1 MDYKF
6 YINWRLI
13 MTKANVKERWSEHR
27 KYYDEWLSG
36 YDGGVFIPARKT
48 WAGKEN
54 MGDKTE
60 ATEHYEI
67 RLSRSVTESFYA
79 LSRRYQGALSSL
91 LQGVWGSLLLR
102 YSGEKEVLF
111 AFADHSGKKVSAC
124 DPEIRLLRVK
134 DDFQT
139 FHQLFQ
145 HLSETNVHS
154 DFYLFPL
161 SKFHEATGME
171 EKALDHLV
179 VVADRSY
186 SKHDFEY
193 QKWIKKYKSHVYE
206 IKKHSPWL
214 GLIVT
219 FIPAKYLTI
228 RISYDPNRYDGGLVQ
243 ATGHHLKQI
252 IESVTSQPR
261 LEISKL
267 QIVTAQEKKLLK
279 KFNETTRA
287 FPDGQTVHW
296 LIEQRVMKSPNRT
309 AVEFKGVSLTYQE
322 LNRRADLLA
331 MALRDH
337 GIEKGDIVAI
347 MVPPSL
353 EMIVG
358 VLGIL
363 KTGAAYLPVDPNYP
377 PERVS
382 YMLSDSHAKM
392 LLSLKTA
399 SGDLAADV
407 PVFDLAGMDWSV
419 TREVR
424 PLPST
429 VRPDDLAY
437 VIYTSGSTGKPK
449 GVMIEHS
456 SLVNLVYWH
465 NQQFHITEKDRCTK
479 YAGFGFD
486 ASVWEIFPPLVAG
499 ATLYVIEEELRYD
512 IRQLNDFMQ
521 EKGVTVSFLPTQ
533 VAEQFMEL
541 KNHCLKTLLVGGDR
555 LQKVVPQTYQI
566 VNNYGPTENTVVTT
580 SGTVRHGEPVMI
592 GKPIANHRVYVLDQN
607 HELQPIGVPG
617 ELCISGAGLARGY
630 LNRDDLTWEKF
641 VPNPHEPGEIMY
653 KTGDLVRWLPDGR
666 LEFLGRLDD
675 QVKIRG
681 FRIELGEITQR
692 LMEYPLI
699 QDALV
704 LVQKDEYGENR
715 LVGYFTAR
723 EGWEE
728 EDIRKHLAQELP
740 DFMIPSHLIHL
751 EAFPL
756 TPNGKVD
763 KTALPLPEA
772 EVAATREM
780 VKTTD
785 ETEQTLIR
793 LWREILHVEPGTGDH
808 FFHLG
813 GDSLKLM
820 RLVSRIR
827 EEFQIQLSIQALFE
841 NPVLREM
848 AVQIRKA
855 EGRIPDEWEG
865 AEEKEYY
872 PVSSVQKRLYA
883 VEQMENI
890 GTTYHTPVL
899 LEWKGNVDTKR
910 LKSAVE
916 QLVQRHE
923 ALRTSFHWVDEEL
936 VQKVHAEAEITW
948 EMFHADSEEEV
959 KRIAADFIRPFDLG
973 QAPLLRAALI
983 HAKESCYL
991 LLDMHHIV
999 SDGISVEEILYRE
1012 LGALYQGQ
1020 ELPPLS
1026 KQYKDY
1032 ALWQQQWL
1040 GSEECLRRKEYW
1052 LKQLEGEI
1060 PVLELPADYPRS
1072 PVQEFAGDKVSF
1084 EVKPALVERLK
1095 QIGQRENATLFM
1107 MLFSAY
1113 KVLISKLSGQED
1125 IIVGIPVAG
1134 RAKSWMEPVFG
1145 MFVNT
1150 LPLRSQPKKELS
1162 FAGYMQQVR
1171 TRVLGAYENGDYPLE
1186 EIIGALQLERDRSR
1200 NPLFD
1205 TAFVLQNMEEAAVR
1219 IPGADVK
1226 SVPLPW
1232 KQSMFDMTWEAKEE
1246 ADTVRFHVEYCTR
1259 LFERKTIQRYIRS
1272 FLYILEQIAKDP
1284 GQCLADVELLP
1295 PEDRHQLV
1303 TEFNRTDAP
1312 YPGTKTIQQLFEEQV
1327 LKTPDR
1333 PAVKMGDQVL
1343 TYQALNAEA
1352 NRMARWLRKQG
1363 VTRGSVVGLMVNRS
1377 PLMMVSLLAIVK
1389 AGGTYLPIDPEYP
1402 DERIRFMLED
1412 SQASMLLVEP
1422 GISAPVSYQGT
1433 VAGLSPDVWKD
1444 EDPGNLPNINAP
1456 EDVLYII
1463 YTSGSTGTPK
1473 GIETM
1478 HYNVIRTMFN
1488 NGYIEMDPS
1497 DRVLQLSN
1505 YAFDGSTF
1513 DIYISLLHGAQLT
1526 LVSTEALLDLNQLSR
1541 LIREEQITVTFI
1553 TTALFNTLV
1562 DLDLEC
1568 LRNVRKILFGGEKVS
1583 FSHVK
1588 RAVEFLGEDRVVH
1601 VYGPTETT
1609 VFATYCPVGFKHI
1622 ERGIIPIGKPLHN
1635 TRLYVLN
1642 SENQLQPVGVPGELC
1657 ISGDGVAKGYLN
1669 RPELTEER
1677 FVREP
1682 FAPYGRMYK
1691 TGDLVRWLP
1700 DGTIEYLDRLDDQ
1713 VKIRGHRIELGE
1725 IQRKLL
1731 EEEAVREAF
1740 VMMDRDEKGQS
1751 YLCAYCVAEGEIDVS
1766 KLRQNLQKK
1775 LPDYMVP
1782 GYFVQMDSLPL
1793 NANGKVDK
1801 RALPKPDLRKAVSA
1815 GYVEPSTETEAL
1827 LAEVW
1832 KEVLGAERVGIHDN
1846 FFELGGDSIK
1856 AIRIAARLNQQ
1867 QMKLETKQLFRHPT
1881 IAELAPS
1888 IRRGVS
1894 RMEEEE
1900 VVSGDVRLT
1909 PIQKWFFSLQ
1919 SEEPHHFNQAM
1930 MLFSGEG
1937 WNPAWVGQA
1946 FQGLVRHHDA
1956 LRMTYDFTNGEIK
1969 QTNQPLEHQAFT
1981 LDVFDLTGS
1990 EPANIEAYAN
2000 KLQKGIDLKNGP
2012 LVRLGVFHTREGD
2025 YLLMV
2030 IHHLVVD
2037 GVSWRIL
2044 LEDFQ
2049 TAYDLASKHEEI
2061 RLPQKTSSFKT
2072 WAKQLF
2078 QFANSKKMLKEKSY
2092 WKRVC
2097 SQTVPALPKDE
2108 EWTGEKLH
2116 RDMREIELELDEELT
2131 RKLLTQA
2138 HQAYH
2143 TEMNDLLLTGLAL
2156 AVHEWTGQSKV
2167 ALHLEG
2173 HGREELFD
2181 GVDLNRTVGWFTTMY
2196 PVVFELNETELSR
2209 VIPSV
2214 KETLRH
2220 VPEKGIGYG
2229 ILRYLTSLDHK
2240 QDLSFALE
2248 PEISFN
2254 YLGQF
2259 EKEGLG
2265 FGSIST
2271 GDWFSPLTPEPH
2283 VLTFNSMVADGKFK
2297 VRVGYNHRF
2306 FRRETIETV
2315 GRRFL
2320 EHLTRCVRHCLKQ
2333 AEPVRTPSDFSARD
2347 LSIRELEQIC
2357 SVLDPKN
2364 IHDIYPLSSLQKGIL
2379 FHAIQTRIQYFEQ
2392 FYIDLDGEVDFA
2404 AFEKSLDDLVQKHD
2418 VLRTVFLYQKLNQ
2431 PFQTV
2436 LKEVEVPFR
2445 FVDLSHQSKE
2455 EQEAFLTRFKRE
2467 DRKKGFATLH
2477 EPLIRFALFKLG
2489 DRRYHFVWSFH
2500 HILFD
2505 GWCIGLLLEDWL
2517 DMYRAR
2523 MKHATLKVEKMAP
2536 YRDYIRW
2543 LEEQDHEEAKAFWR
2557 DYLHG
2562 YEQTASVLSKG
2573 IGRKTDFEL
2582 EKKEVSFRLPRH
2594 LSDRLSMLAQKY
2606 HVTPS
2611 TFFQAI
2617 WGVLLQKYNNTDDVV
2632 FGTVVSGRPSDLPQV
2647 EKMVGLFINTVPV
2660 RIRRQENEPFSEL
2673 LVRTQREILEAE
2685 KAHYASLAEIQ
2696 ANTPLFN
2703 QLFDHIMAFEN
2714 YPLDMEA
2721 LKSKEKDLGFSIAGL
2736 DAFEQD
2742 SYGLGLIIYPGDEWL
2757 IKLKYDTEVYTES
2770 DMQHVILHLQTLM
2783 EQIMENPETPLDRL
2797 EIVSEKE
2804 KQQLLVDFNRTKT
2817 DYPKQAVIQQLFEQQ
2832 VNKTPDH
2839 PALVYKEEVWT
2850 YKKLNEQANQLAR
2863 NLRNKG
2869 IGREQIVGIMMNRSP
2884 ELIVSILAV
2893 LKAGGAY
2900 LPVDPDYPAGRIQ
2913 YMLEDSQAK
2922 LLLVQPG
2929 LQVPAGYRGN
2939 VLVISPS
2946 LMRGDAS
2953 DLPVINQ
2960 PGDLAYMIYTSGST
2974 GKPKGVMIE
2983 HRNLCNLVQIAQP
2996 YEIREHSRVLQF
3008 ASISFD
3014 ASVAEIFPTLTVG
3027 ATLYL
3032 EEKMVLLN
3040 DLVKYL
3046 KEKRISNVTLPPS
3059 VLQSVPHEE
3068 LPDLE
3073 TIISAGE
3080 ACSPGVAGKWGA
3092 GRTFINAYGPT
3103 EATVCTT
3110 YAKLDDSSD
3119 KTPIGKPFFN
3129 QQVYIVNKDHQLQ
3142 PVGVPGELCIS
3153 GEGLARGYWNRPELT
3168 AEKFVENP
3176 FVPGTKMY
3184 KTGDM
3189 ARWLADGNIEYLG
3202 RFDEQVKIRGHRV
3215 ELGEIT
3221 DRLLKHPSVEKAA
3234 VVAQTNENGT
3244 SYLCAYF
3251 TAKDSWSV
3259 PELRRYMMEE
3269 LPEYMVP
3276 AFFVELEQL
3285 PLTPN
3290 GKIDKKALPKPDGMV
3305 QTGKKHTSPTNEAEK
3320 KLVQIWKEV
3329 LGLERIGI
3337 HDDFFE
3343 LGGDS
3348 IKAIQIVSR
3357 LHQWDYKLKIND
3369 LFDHPTIYELAP
3381 YVQTVESADDEGIV
3395 EGEVPLTPIQHW
3407 FFEQEFMNAHH
3418 WNQSMMLYHP
3428 DGWQKDRVHQAFS
3441 KLVEHHDALRMRF
3454 EQDGEKWVQINRG
3467 LAEGES
3473 FNLYEFDLRHVN
3485 DPESHIKSMANELQ
3499 RNHDFNQG
3507 KLIQLGLFKTC
3518 QGDHLLIILHH
3529 LLVDGV
3535 SWRILLEDF
3544 ATAYQQVSANQEVV
3558 LPKKTTSFKKWS
3570 KKLTDYADSPQALSE
3585 LNYWKQVENT
3595 DVPALPRDFT
3605 LPTERRLMDHAT
3617 IKVELTEEETKQ
3629 LLTEVHHAYHTEI
3642 NDLLL
3647 TALVLA
3653 VRKWTGQERVAVNL
3667 EGHGRE
3673 EIVQDVDLSRTIG
3686 WFTTAFPVVFDLD
3699 TDHEGD
3705 AIKQVK
3711 EQLRKIPNKGIGYGI
3726 LKYLTSPV
3734 KKEGMTWNLKP
3745 EISFNYLGQFDQENE
3760 DQGFQ
3765 ISPMPTGDEFSPL
3778 STSPYLLNIYGKV
3791 MDQRLEMNFQY
3802 HQHVYRFE
3810 TVARLAEEFVRQ
3822 LRRLIGHCVSKEE
3835 EWTPSDFSSKDLT
3848 FEELEDISDLLSD
3861 L

>member
-1 MDYKF
+1 
-6 YINWRLI
+6 
-13 MTKANVKERWSEHR
+13 MTKVDVKERWSEHR
-27 KYYDEWLSG
+27 KHYDDWLSD
-36 YDGGVFIPARKT
+36 YDGGVFIPAKKT
-48 WAGKEN
+48 WVDKEKAQGT
-54 MGDKTE
+54 ME
-60 ATEHYEI
+60 QYEI
-67 RLSRSVTESFYA
+67 RLSRSITESFYA
-79 LSRRYQGALSSL
+79 LSRRYQGSLSSL
-91 LQGVWGSLLLR
+91 FQGVWSSLLLR
-102 YSGEKEVLF
+102 YSGEKEVVF
-111 AFADHSGKKVSAC
+111 AFAGSDVKASIH
-124 DPEIRLLRVK
+124 DPEVQLLRIK
-134 DDFQT
+134 DHFQT
-139 FHQLFQ
+139 FHQLFN
-145 HLSETNVHS
+145 HLSEMNVHS
-154 DFYLFPL
+154 DLFPFPL
-161 SKFHEATGME
+161 SRFHEVTGME
-171 EKALDHLV
+171 EKTIDHLV
-179 VVADRSY
+179 LIADRSY
-186 SKHDFEY
+186 SQQEFEY
-193 QKWIKKYKSHVYE
+193 QKDLHQYKNMAHE
-206 IKKHSPWL
+206 IKMRFPYL
-214 GLIVT
+214 GFIVT

-228 RISYDPNRYDGGLVQ
+228 QISYDPNRYYRELVQ
-243 ATGHHLKQI
+243 GTGHHLKKI
-252 IESVTSQPR
+252 IESITSQPH
-261 LEISKL
+261 LEVSKL
-267 QIVTAQEKKLLK
+267 QLVTAQEKKLLQ
-279 KFNETTRA
+279 KFNETNQP
-287 FPDGQTVHW
+287 FPRNQTIHR
-296 LIEQRVMKSPNRT
+296 LIEERAAQSPDRT

-331 MALRDH
+331 TAFMDR
-337 GIEKGDIVAI
+337 GVQKGDIVAI

-363 KTGAAYLPVDPNYP
+363 KTGAAYLPIDPNYP
-377 PERVS
+377 PERIS
-382 YMLSDSHAKM
+382 FMLSDSGAKM
-392 LLSLKTA
+392 LVAFEEMPTDIA
-399 SGDLAADV
+399 MDV
-407 PVFDLAGMDWSV
+407 PLFDLTGMDWSV
-419 TREVR
+419 TKERR
-424 PLPST
+424 SLPST
-429 VRPDDLAY
+429 VQHDDLAY

-456 SLVNLVYWH
+456 SLVNLAYWH
-465 NQQFHITEKDRCTK
+465 NQQFQITKKDRSTK

-486 ASVWEIFPPLVAG
+486 ASVWEIFPPLIAG
-499 ATLYVIEEELRYD
+499 ATIYVIEEEIRYD
-512 IRQLNDFMQ
+512 LKRLNAFMQ

-533 VAEQFMEL
+533 VAEQFMQLE
-541 KNHCLKTLLVGGDR
+541 NHCLKTLLVGGDR
-555 LQKVVPQTYQI
+555 LQKVASQTYQI

-580 SGTVRHGEPVMI
+580 SGIVKPDEPVMI
-592 GKPIANHRVYVLDQN
+592 GKPISNHRVYVLDKN
-607 HELQPIGVPG
+607 HEIQPVGVPG

-630 LNRDDLTWEKF
+630 LNRDDLTREKF
-641 VPNPHEPGEIMY
+641 VPNPHEPGEKMY

-692 LMEYPLI
+692 LLEHPHI

-704 LVQKDEYGENR
+704 LVHSDENGENR
-715 LVGYFTAR
+715 LCAYFTAR
-723 EGWEE
+723 EGWTEE
-728 EDIRKHLAQELP
+728 SIRGHLAQELP
-740 DFMIPSHLIHL
+740 EYMIPPHLIHL
-751 EAFPL
+751 DDFPL

-763 KTALPLPEA
+763 KKVLPVPEL
-772 EVAATREM
+772 
-780 VKTTD
+780 KTTTDREAVADAD
-785 ETEQTLIR
+785 ETERELIR
-793 LWREILHVEPGTGDH
+793 IWKEILNVEPGTKDH

-827 EEFQIQLSIQALFE
+827 EEFSVQLSVHVLFE
-841 NPVLREM
+841 NPVLRDM
-848 AVQIRKA
+848 AVQIQKA
-855 EGRIPDEWEG
+855 EVKSPDLKWEST
-865 AEEKEYY
+865 EEKEYY

-890 GTTYHTPVL
+890 GTTYHTPVM
-899 LEWKGNVDTKR
+899 LELKGDLEPDR
-910 LKSAVE
+910 LKSALK
-916 QLVQRHE
+916 QFVQRHE

-936 VQKVHAEAEITW
+936 VQKVHAEADVTW
-948 EMFHADSEEEV
+948 EMFYADTDEEV
-959 KRIAADFIRPFDLG
+959 KRIAGEFIRPFDLEK
-973 QAPLLRAALI
+973 APLLRAALI
-983 HAKESCYL
+983 DTKQSHYL
-991 LLDMHHIV
+991 IIDMHHII

-1020 ELPPLS
+1020 ELPEPD

-1032 ALWQQQWL
+1032 VLWQQQWL
-1040 GSEECLRRKEYW
+1040 TSEECRKRKEYW
-1052 LKQLEGEI
+1052 LKQLQGEI
-1060 PVLELPADYPRS
+1060 PVLELPTDFPRP
-1072 PVQEFAGDKVSF
+1072 PVQEFTGEKDSF
-1084 EVKPALVERLK
+1084 VVKPALVERLK
-1095 QIGQRENATLFM
+1095 QIGKRENATLFM

-1125 IIVGIPVAG
+1125 TIVGIPVAG
-1134 RAKSWMEPVFG
+1134 RGQSWLEPVFG

-1150 LPLRSQPKKELS
+1150 LPLRSQPKSELS
-1162 FAGYMQQVR
+1162 FADYLQQVKSK
-1171 TRVLGAYENGDYPLE
+1171 VLGAYENGDYPLE
-1186 EIIGALQLERDRSR
+1186 EIIKHLKMERDRSR

-1205 TAFVLQNMEEAAVR
+1205 TAFVLQNMEEVAIE
-1219 IPGADVK
+1219 IPGVTVK
-1226 SVPLPW
+1226 SQDLPW
-1232 KQSMFDMTWEAKEE
+1232 KHSMFDMTWEAKED

-1259 LFERKTIQRYIRS
+1259 LFERETIQRYIRS
-1272 FLYILEQIAKDP
+1272 YLYILEQITLHP
-1284 GQCLADVELLP
+1284 GKRLAEIELLP
-1295 PEDRHQLV
+1295 PEDQHQLV
-1303 TEFNRTDAP
+1303 EEFNETSAP
-1312 YPGTKTIQQLFEEQV
+1312 YPKTKTIQQLFEEQV
-1327 LKTPDR
+1327 LKTPDQV
-1333 PAVKMGDQVL
+1333 ALKMGDQVL
-1343 TYQALNAEA
+1343 TYQELNEQA
-1352 NRMARWLRKQG
+1352 NRLARWLRNEG
-1363 VTRGSVVGLMVNRS
+1363 ITRGHVVGLMVNRS
-1377 PLMMVSLLAIVK
+1377 PMMIVGLLAIVK
-1389 AGGTYLPIDPEYP
+1389 AGGTYLPIDPDYP
-1402 DERIRFMLED
+1402 NERIRFMLED
-1412 SQASMLLVEP
+1412 SQAAMLLVEP
-1422 GISAPVSYQGT
+1422 GIAVPVSYQGR
-1433 VAGLSPDVWKD
+1433 VAELSPEIWKD
-1444 EDPGNLPNINAP
+1444 EDSGNLPNINAP

-1488 NGYIEMDPS
+1488 NGYIEMSPS

-1513 DIYISLLHGAQLT
+1513 DIYISLLHGAQLI
-1526 LVSTEALLDLNQLSR
+1526 LVSKEALLDLNQLSR
-1541 LIREEQITVTFI
+1541 LIREEGITVIFI

-1568 LRNVRKILFGGEKVS
+1568 LQNVRNILFGGEKVS
-1583 FSHVK
+1583 FTHVK
-1588 RAVEFLGEDRVVH
+1588 KAVEFLGEDRIIH

-1609 VFATYCPVGFKHI
+1609 VFATYCPIGYKHL
-1622 ERGIIPIGKPLHN
+1622 ERGIIPIGKPLNN

-1677 FVREP
+1677 FVQEP
-1682 FAPYGRMYK
+1682 FAPGERMYK

-1700 DGTIEYLDRLDDQ
+1700 DGTIEYLDRMDDQ

-1731 EEEAVREAF
+1731 EEEAIREA
-1740 VMMDRDEKGQS
+1740 VVIMDRDEEGQS
-1751 YLCAYCVAEGEIDVS
+1751 YLCAYCVAEGKVEVS
-1766 KLRQNLQKK
+1766 SLRKNLSTK

-1801 RALPKPDLRKAVSA
+1801 RSLPKPDLSGAGSA

-1827 LAEVW
+1827 LAGVW
-1832 KEVLGAERVGIHDN
+1832 QEVLGAERVGIHDN

-1881 IAELAPS
+1881 IAELAPY
-1888 IRRGVS
+1888 IKRGVTQI
-1894 RMEEEE
+1894 EEEE
-1900 VVSGDVRLT
+1900 MVTGDLELT
-1909 PIQKWFFSLQ
+1909 PIQEWFFSLR
-1919 SEEPHHFNQAM
+1919 SNEPHHFNQAM
-1930 MLFSGEG
+1930 MLHSAEG
-1937 WNPAWVGQA
+1937 WNPSWVNQA
-1946 FQGLVRHHDA
+1946 FTALVKHHDA
-1956 LRMTYDFTNGEIK
+1956 LRMTYDFTDDEIR
-1969 QTNQPLEHQAFT
+1969 QTNQPLGHQAFI
-1981 LDVFDLTGS
+1981 LDVFDLTKSESGS
-1990 EPANIEAYAN
+1990 IEEYAN
-2000 KLQKGIDLKNGP
+2000 QLQKGLCLQNGP
-2012 LVRLGVFHTREGD
+2012 LVRLGIFHTREGD

-2044 LEDFQ
+2044 LEDFK
-2049 TAYDLASKHEEI
+2049 TAYHLAAKQEEI

-2072 WAKQLF
+2072 WAKQLR
-2078 QFANSKKMLKEKSY
+2078 QYADSKKLMKEKNY
-2092 WKRVC
+2092 WQRIC
-2097 SQTVPALPKDE
+2097 SQKVEALPKDE
-2108 EWTGEKLH
+2108 KWSGEKLH
-2116 RDMREIELELDEELT
+2116 QDMQEIELSLDENLT
-2131 RKLLTQA
+2131 RQLLTKA

-2156 AVHEWTGQSKV
+2156 AIYEWTGQSKV

-2196 PVVFELNETELSR
+2196 PVVFELNETKLSHA
-2209 VIPSV
+2209 IPTV

-2220 VPEKGIGYG
+2220 VPNKGIGYG
-2229 ILRYLTSLDHK
+2229 ILRYLTSPDHK
-2240 QDLSFALE
+2240 QDLSFVLE

-2265 FGSIST
+2265 FDSIST

-2297 VRVGYNHRF
+2297 VRVGYNARF
-2306 FRRETIETV
+2306 FHRQTIETV
-2315 GRRFL
+2315 ARRFL
-2320 EHLTRCVRHCLKQ
+2320 EYLSQCVKHCLDLS
-2333 AEPVRTPSDFSARD
+2333 EPVRTPSDFSAKD
-2347 LSIRELEQIC
+2347 LSISELEQIY

-2392 FYIDLDGEVDFA
+2392 FYIDLDGTVDFA
-2404 AFEKSLDDLVQKHD
+2404 AFEKSLNDLVKKHD

-2431 PFQTV
+2431 PFQVV
-2436 LKEVEVPFR
+2436 LKEVRVPFQ
-2445 FVDLSHQSKE
+2445 FVDLSDQSEE
-2455 EQEAFLTRFKRE
+2455 EQQAYLEHFKRE

-2477 EPLIRFALFKLG
+2477 EPLIRFALFKLN
-2489 DRRYHFVWSFH
+2489 DNRFHFVWSFH

-2517 DMYRAR
+2517 EMYGAR
-2523 MKHATLKVEKMAP
+2523 LKHTTLKVEKMSP

-2562 YEQTASVLSKG
+2562 YEQTASVLNKG
-2573 IGRKTDFEL
+2573 IGKKTDFEL
-2582 EKKEVSFRLPRH
+2582 EKKEVSFRLPRQ
-2594 LSDRLSMLAQKY
+2594 LSDRLTMLAQKY

-2660 RIRRQENEPFSEL
+2660 RIKRLENEPFAEL
-2673 LVRTQREILEAE
+2673 LTRAQREILEAE
-2685 KAHYASLAEIQ
+2685 KVHYASLAEIQ

-2714 YPLDMEA
+2714 YPLD
-2721 LKSKEKDLGFSIAGL
+2721 LKSLKRREKDLGFSISGL

-2770 DMQHVILHLQTLM
+2770 DMQHVILHLETLM
-2783 EQIMENPETPLDRL
+2783 EQIMENPEVSLDQL
-2797 EIVSEKE
+2797 EIVSDKE
-2804 KQQLLVDFNRTKT
+2804 RQQLLSDFNRTKSE
-2817 DYPKQAVIQQLFEQQ
+2817 YPKQAVIQQLFEQQ
-2832 VNKTPDH
+2832 VEKTPNH
-2839 PALVYKEEVWT
+2839 PALVYKDQKWT
-2850 YKKLNEQANQLAR
+2850 YRELNEQANQLAR
-2863 NLRNKG
+2863 NLRSKG
-2869 IGREQIVGIMMNRSP
+2869 IDREQIVGIMINRSP
-2884 ELIVSILAV
+2884 ELIISILAV

-2900 LPVDPDYPAGRIQ
+2900 LPIDPDYPAGRIQ
-2913 YMLEDSQAK
+2913 YMLDDSQAK

-2929 LQVPAGYRGN
+2929 LQVPADYQGN
-2939 VLVISPS
+2939 VLVISSS

-2953 DLPVINQ
+2953 NLPVINK
-2960 PGDLAYMIYTSGST
+2960 PCDLAYMIYTSGST
-2974 GKPKGVMIE
+2974 GNPKGVMIE
-2983 HRNLCNLVQIAQP
+2983 HSNLCNLVQIAQP
-2996 YEIREHSRVLQF
+2996 YQIRENTRVLQF

-3014 ASVAEIFPTLTVG
+3014 ASVAEIFPTLTIG

-3032 EEKMVLLN
+3032 EEKMVLLD

-3046 KEKRISNVTLPPS
+3046 KEKRINNVTLPPS
-3059 VLQSVPHEE
+3059 VLQSIPHEE

-3080 ACSPGVAGKWGA
+3080 ACTPDLVNKWGA
-3092 GRTFINAYGPT
+3092 SRTFINAYGPT

-3110 YAKLDDSSD
+3110 YAKYNGAAD

-3153 GEGLARGYWNRPELT
+3153 GDGLARGYWNRPELT

-3189 ARWLADGNIEYLG
+3189 ARWLPDGNIEYLG

-3221 DRLLKHPSVEKAA
+3221 NRLLKHPSVEKAT
-3234 VVAQTNENGT
+3234 VVAHTNETGQ
-3244 SYLCAYF
+3244 SYLCTYF
-3251 TAKDSWSV
+3251 TATDPWSV
-3259 PELRRYMMEE
+3259 HELRQHMMKE

-3276 AFFVELEQL
+3276 AFFMELEQI

-3305 QTGKKHTSPTNEAEK
+3305 QIGAKYTSPTNEVEK

-3357 LHQWDYKLKIND
+3357 LHQLDYKLKIND
-3369 LFDHPTIYELAP
+3369 LFDYPTIYELAP
-3381 YVQTVESADDEGIV
+3381 YVQVFESADDEGVV

-3407 FFEQEFMNAHH
+3407 FFEQKFLNAHH
-3418 WNQSMMLYHP
+3418 WNQSMMLHHP
-3428 DGWQKDRVHQAFS
+3428 DGWQKEWVHQAFS

-3454 EQDGEKWVQINRG
+3454 KQDGQKWVQINRG
-3467 LAEGES
+3467 LEEGEY
-3473 FNLYEFDLRHVN
+3473 FTLYEFDLRHEK
-3485 DPESHIKSMANELQ
+3485 DPLPHIKDMANELQ
-3499 RNHDFNQG
+3499 RNNDFTQG
-3507 KLIQLGLFKTC
+3507 KMIQLGLFKTC
-3518 QGDHLLIILHH
+3518 QGDHLLIIIHH

-3544 ATAYQQVSANQEVV
+3544 ATVYQQVSAKQEPV
-3558 LPKKTTSFKKWS
+3558 LPKKTTSLQKWS
-3570 KKLTDYADSPQALSE
+3570 KKLIEYANSSQALSE
-3585 LNYWKQVENT
+3585 LNYWDELEKT
-3595 DVPALPRDFT
+3595 HVPALPKDFT
-3605 LPTERRLMDHAT
+3605 PPKQRWLMDHQT
-3617 IKVELTEEETKQ
+3617 IKVELAENETKK

-3653 VRKWTGQERVAVNL
+3653 VQKWTGENRVAINL

-3673 EIVQDVDLSRTIG
+3673 EILEDVDLSRTIG
-3686 WFTTAFPVVFDLD
+3686 WFTTTFPVVFELETKD
-3699 TDHEGD
+3699 EGE
-3705 AIKQVK
+3705 ALKQVK
-3711 EQLRKIPNKGIGYGI
+3711 EQLRKVPNKGIGYGI
-3726 LKYLTSPV
+3726 LKYLTSSAR
-3734 KKEGMTWNLKP
+3734 KEGVAFNLQP
-3745 EISFNYLGQFDQENE
+3745 EISFNYLGQFDQDVDHNA
-3760 DQGFQ
+3760 FQ
-3765 ISPMPTGDEFSPL
+3765 TSSMPVGDEFSPL

-3791 MDQRLEMNFQY
+3791 IHRRLELNFQY
-3802 HQHVYRFE
+3802 HQHIYRSE
-3810 TVARLAEEFVRQ
+3810 TVAHVAEEFIRQ
-3822 LRRLIGHCVSKEE
+3822 LRLIIEHCSSKEEE